1 MSKKEA
7 EINVS
12 RPVVTVVGLV
22 VSIVALLLSAV
33 PIINNFAFLLALVSL
48 VLGIVGVVKT
58 KKGKV
63 AGRTMAIIVI
73 VLSVLAGVVVLA
85 SQSFY
90 SNAIDDAANE
100 VNKSLDDSTG
110 ANTEEI
116 LDKSVTVEM
125 GTFVVNED
133 QYGIVN
139 TELPVKITNKLDE
152 QKSFSVQIEA
162 VDAEGN
168 RVADDTVYA
177 NSLNV
182 KQTQSFNAF
191 QYVPSDKVD
200 GLKSA
205 TFKILSVSQY

>member
-73 VLSVLAGVVVLA
+73 VLSILAGVVVLA

-90 SNAIDDAANE
+90 SNAIDNAANE

-110 ANTEEI
+110 VNTEEI

-162 VDAEGN
+162 VDAKGN

-177 NSLNV
+177 NSLNA

>member
-73 VLSVLAGVVVLA
+73 VLSILAGVVVLA

-90 SNAIDDAANE
+90 SNAIDNAANE

-110 ANTEEI
+110 VNTEEI

-139 TELPVKITNKLDE
+139 TELPVKVTNKLDE

-162 VDAEGN
+162 VDAKGN

-177 NSLNV
+177 NSLNA

>member
-1 MSKKEA
+1 MSNKEA
-7 EINVS
+7 EVNVN
-12 RPVVTVVGLV
+12 RPVVVIVGLV

-48 VLGIVGVVKT
+48 VLGIVGIVKT
-58 KKGKV
+58 KRGKA

-73 VLSVLAGVVVLA
+73 VLSTISGVVVIA

-90 SNAIDDAANE
+90 SNAIDNVSEE

-110 ANTEEI
+110 ANTEE
-116 LDKSVTVEM
+116 LLNKSVNVEI
-125 GTFVVNED
+125 GTFAVNED
-133 QYGIVN
+133 EYGIAT

-162 VDAEGN
+162 VDAGGN
-168 RVADDTVYA
+168 RIADDTIYA
-177 NSLNV
+177 NSLNA
-182 KQTQSFNAF
+182 KQTQDFKVF

-205 TFKILSVSQY
+205 TFKVLSVSQY